1 MNYHL
6 STQTSIFGLHLWIIL
21 GVAAGALFVLLLFL
35 LSLCFTKP
43 HSIPIEI
50 TPNHNSTPPPTTS
63 HEIHRLSAIE
73 QQALLKHDEDHAST
87 LYPKIHIQMRKGHPH
102 RVLYP
107 NKSGGVSP
115 IGNAR
120 RPAAAGGVVGPEV
133 SHLGW
138 GHWYTL
144 RELEAATNGFGSE
157 NVIGQGGYGI
167 VYHGVLENN
176 SQVAVKNLLNNRGQA
191 EKEFEVEVEA
201 IGRVRHKN
209 LLRLL
214 GYCAE
219 GAHRILVYEYVNNG
233 NLEQWVHGDVGPC
246 SPLTW
251 EIRMKIIIGIAK
263 ALTYLHEGLEPKVVH
278 RDIKSSNILLDK
290 SWNPKVSD
298 FGLAK
303 LLGADRSYITTR
315 VMGTLGYVAPE
326 YASTGMVNERSDVY
340 SFGILFMELISGRYP
355 VDYKRPQEE
364 VHLVDWVKK
373 MVNEKCPEKV
383 LDPKMIE
390 KPSSSILKRVLLV
403 ALRCVDINSEKRPKI
418 GHVVHMLESQDQSLI
433 DERRGVRDSRVA
445 PHGSPH
451 DGSNEKQTTR

>member
-1 MNYHL
+1 MADQL
-6 STQTSIFGLHLWIIL
+6 SKQTSIFGLHLWIIL
-21 GVAAGALFVLLLFL
+21 GVSAGTLFILILFL
-35 LSLCFTKP
+35 LSLCFTKSRSKP
-43 HSIPIEI
+43 QTHTQTQTIPINLNLKPPQLQI
-50 TPNHNSTPPPTTS
+50 TPS
-63 HEIHRLSAIE
+63 SAIE
-73 QQALLKHDEDHAST
+73 HQALLISPLEPLTST
-87 LYPKIHIQMRKGHPH
+87 
-102 RVLYP
+102 
-107 NKSGGVSP
+107 
-115 IGNAR
+115 
-120 RPAAAGGVVGPEV
+120 VGPEV

-144 RELEAATNGFGSE
+144 RELEAATDGFAPQ

-167 VYHGVLENN
+167 VYHAVLAD
-176 SQVAVKNLLNNRGQA
+176 QTQFAVKNLLNNRGQA

-233 NLEQWVHGDVGPC
+233 NLEQWIHGDVGLC

-290 SWNPKVSD
+290 LWNPKVSD

-326 YASTGMVNERSDVY
+326 YASTGMVNEKSDVY
-340 SFGILFMELISGRYP
+340 SFGILFMELITGRYP
-355 VDYKRPQEE
+355 VDYKHPQEE
-364 VHLVDWVKK
+364 VHLVDWLRK
-373 MVNEKCPEKV
+373 MVNDKCPEKV

-390 KPSSSILKRVLLV
+390 KPSSRVLKRVLAL
-403 ALRCVDINSEKRPKI
+403 ALRCVDSNSEKRPKI
-418 GHVVHMLESQDQSLI
+418 GHVVHMLESQDQTPTN
-433 DERRGVRDSRVA
+433 ERRGVGDSRVA
-445 PHGSPH
+445 PHSSP
-451 DGSNEKQTTR
+451 SNANEKHGTYIGG

>member
-1 MNYHL
+1 MIQL
-6 STQTSIFGLHLWIIL
+6 SKQTSIFGLNLWIIL
-21 GVAAGALFVLLLFL
+21 GITAGAIFVLILFL
-35 LSLCFTKP
+35 ISLIWFTKIR
-43 HSIPIEI
+43 SKQPIKPI
-50 TPNHNSTPPPTTS
+50 TTTTS
-63 HEIHRLSAIE
+63 TSSQSTTQRLSGIE
-73 QQALLKHDEDHAST
+73 QQALLLTKQQEEDHYYSH
-87 LYPKIHIQMRKGHPH
+87 PRIQIQMGRGQPN

-107 NKSGGVSP
+107 ERFCGASGGEVPVSSP
-115 IGNAR
+115 GA
-120 RPAAAGGVVGPEV
+120 VGPEV

-144 RELEAATNGFGSE
+144 RELELATDGFADE

-167 VYHGVLENN
+167 VYHGVVGDNN
-176 SQVAVKNLLNNRGQA
+176 TQVAVKNLLNNRGQA
-191 EKEFEVEVEA
+191 EEEFEVEVEA

-233 NLEQWVHGDVGPC
+233 NLEQWIHGDVGPC

-251 EIRMKIIIGIAK
+251 EIRMKIIIGVAK

-290 SWNPKVSD
+290 LWNSKVSD

-303 LLGADRSYITTR
+303 LLGADTSYITTR

-326 YASTGMVNERSDVY
+326 YARTGMVNEKSDVY
-340 SFGILFMELISGRYP
+340 SFGILLMELISGRYP

-364 VHLVDWVKK
+364 VYLVDWVKL
-373 MVNEKCPEKV
+373 MVCNKSPEKV

-390 KPSSSILKRVLLV
+390 RPSSRVLKRILMV
-403 ALRCVDINSEKRPKI
+403 ALCCVDLNSEKRPKI
-418 GHVVHMLESQDQSLI
+418 GHVVHMLESEDQSHSN
-433 DERRGVRDSRVA
+433 ERRGVQDSRVA
-445 PHGSPH
+445 PHGNLN
-451 DGSNEKQTTR
+451 DTINTK

>member
-1 MNYHL
+1 MADQL
-6 STQTSIFGLHLWIIL
+6 SNQTSIFGLHLWIVL
-21 GVAAGALFVLLLFL
+21 GVTVGAVFVLLLFL
-35 LSLCFTKP
+35 LSLWFTKSRSKP
-43 HSIPIEI
+43 IKPQILIPTNPPQI
-50 TPNHNSTPPPTTS
+50 TPDPNA
-63 HEIHRLSAIE
+63 IQRLSAIE
-73 QQALLKHDEDHAST
+73 NQALLLKQEEDCAF
-87 LYPKIHIQMRKGHPH
+87 PRIHIEMGKDH

-107 NKSGGVSP
+107 GMSTFAGDD
-115 IGNAR
+115 
-120 RPAAAGGVVGPEV
+120 PAVVAGSVGPEV

-144 RELEAATNGFGSE
+144 RELEAATDGFAAE
-157 NVIGQGGYGI
+157 NVVGEGGYGI
-167 VYHGVLENN
+167 VYHGVLDDKT
-176 SQVAVKNLLNNRGQA
+176 QVAVKNLLNNRGQA

-219 GAHRILVYEYVNNG
+219 GAHRILVYEYINNG
-233 NLEQWVHGDVGPC
+233 NLEQWIHGDVGLC

-251 EIRMKIIIGIAK
+251 EIRMKIIIGTAK

-290 SWNPKVSD
+290 FWNPKVSD

-303 LLGADRSYITTR
+303 LLGSDKNYITTR

-340 SFGILFMELISGRYP
+340 SFGILFMELITGRYP

-364 VHLVDWVKK
+364 VHLVEWLRK
-373 MVNEKCPEKV
+373 MVNDRCPEKI

-390 KPSSSILKRVLLV
+390 KPSSRVLKRALVV
-403 ALRCVDINSEKRPKI
+403 ALRCVDLNTDKRPKI
-418 GHVVHMLESQDQSLI
+418 GHVVHMLESQDQPPNN
-433 DERRGVRDSRVA
+433 ERRGVGDSRVA
-445 PHGSPH
+445 PHGSPG
-451 DGSNEKQTTR
+451 D